1 MPKSRNKE
9 KEKEKE
15 EKNREPKKSRRALVN
30 RVKKVLRKSRRK
42 LGDER
47 FEKELQRTITFLARL
62 QTKLGHTNEE
72 KKAPPKSAKK
82 PRKKAAKVT
91 AKTGARASLKAGP
104 KAATAKRPAAKR
116 PRKARAITTQKK

>member
-1 MPKSRNKE
+1 MPKSRN

-62 QTKLGHTNEE
+62 QTKLGQANEQ
-72 KKAPPKSAKK
+72 KKAPPKSVKK
-82 PRKKAAKVT
+82 PRKKAARVT
-91 AKTGARASLKAGP
+91 AKTGAKASLKAGA
-104 KAATAKRPAAKR
+104 KAATAKAPAAKVR
-116 PRKARAITTQKK
+116 RKARATTITKK